1 MWFFPSSLPSTSSH
15 TLFKA
20 STPGAVRPLFQFSL
34 RFDGKLSIISNAVQE
49 GEATFSA
56 SKVRKGR
63 WAHLAFVW
71 YLRRSSH
78 PNLSECS
85 YWPANE
91 ITMFL
96 YQKNIFIGL
105 YVDGVFV
112 EGLQLPYPRAES
124 MSGFG
129 ANLGVRY
136 TIGDAEATSSSSMSW
151 CLASAYLLGLPL
163 GMLVSTRFPPS
174 GYQSNPTISQLT
186 TYRGSSITWALGT
199 LEHSRTSNWSN
210 S

>member
-34 RFDGKLSIISNAVQE
+34 RSDGKFSIISNVSQE
-49 GEATFSA
+49 GEATFCA

-63 WAHLAFVW
+63 WTHLAFVW
-71 YLRRSSH
+71 YLRRSTH

-91 ITMFL
+91 L
-96 YQKNIFIGL
+96 YPNIKNPSIGL
-105 YVDGVFV
+105 YVDGVLV

-136 TIGDAEATSSSSMSW
+136 TIGDAEATNSSSMSW

-163 GMLVSTRFPPS
+163 GTLVSTRFPPS
-174 GYQSNPTISQLT
+174 GYQSNPTT
-186 TYRGSSITWALGT
+186 GSD
-199 LEHSRTSNWSN
+199 
-210 S
+210 